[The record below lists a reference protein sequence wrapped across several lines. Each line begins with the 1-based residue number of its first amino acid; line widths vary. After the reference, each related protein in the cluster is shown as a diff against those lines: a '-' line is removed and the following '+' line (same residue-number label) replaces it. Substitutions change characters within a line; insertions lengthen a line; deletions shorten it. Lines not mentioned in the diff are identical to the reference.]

1 MAKALV
7 PESESSEAAPVVG
20 AKDDDDGLPGAVVR
34 QEFECD
40 PALVGLG
47 LPGPEPG
54 CADGPAESIPFSLSA
69 TDFDFLESLGNT
81 ASDPLF
87 GDAGSPQPCAGGT
100 SDPLVDVAP
109 VSELPVVDSER
120 AKKLERIEQ
129 LLAEAQRLQQE
140 VFG

>member
-1 MAKALV
+1 M
-7 PESESSEAAPVVG
+7 
-20 AKDDDDGLPGAVVR
+20 DWC
-34 QEFECD
+34 CD
-40 PALVGLG
+40 PALVGLE
-47 LPGPEPG
+47 PEPG
-54 CADGPAESIPFSLSA
+54 CADGLESIPFSLSA

-81 ASDPLF
+81 TSDPLF
-87 GDAGSPQPCAGGT
+87 GDAELSAPCAGGT